1 MDLFDKIQETDRKSM
16 LKCINAYARQYT
28 RGDYIRY
35 PLEADSLIGI
45 IEEGSLQMA
54 AEDLWGNRSLI
65 SILQR
70 GAVFGETFACARKEN
85 YVLSY
90 QALSDCRILFM
101 DYSRVF
107 HTCSL
112 ACSFHHRMI
121 ENIVKIIAEKNLEF
135 IKKVDVVSNLHLR
148 EKILTYLSQCARSSG
163 TATFTVPLGRLKMA
177 EYLCVDRSA
186 LSRELS
192 NMSRDGLISYE
203 GNRFTLHIPDQ
214 V

>member
-1 MDLFDKIQETDRKSM
+1 M
-16 LKCINAYARQYT
+16 
-28 RGDYIRY
+28 
-35 PLEADSLIGI
+35 
-45 IEEGSLQMA
+45 
-54 AEDLWGNRSLI
+54 
-65 SILQR
+65 
-70 GAVFGETFACARKEN
+70 
-85 YVLSY
+85 LSY
-90 QALSDCRILFM
+90 QTLSDCRILFM

-135 IKKVDVVSNLHLR
+135 IKKIDVVSKLHLR